1 MTHLVVIGSTGQLA
15 RELSEIALPAGWR
28 RSSLDRTT
36 LDLTRPETFE
46 AILTGLQPGVIINA
60 AGYTSVETAEADEEA
75 AMLANGRA
83 PGEIA
88 RVARQLGAPLL
99 HVSTD
104 YVFDGQSAQPY
115 TEQDAPNP
123 INAYGRTKLA
133 GELAILAA
141 GARAVILRTGWMFGR
156 FGHNF
161 LRTVLNLAS
170 QSESFPVVCDQRGGP
185 TPARDVAESLVLMAR
200 RLVDQPDAQG
210 GVFHYSGRP
219 CVSWAEF
226 AATIVGSAN
235 WPGPAPQVVPVSTS
249 QFPSA
254 ATRPRYSVLDCSKL
268 QQAYGIVQPGWQEG
282 VLRTLNDLGHGL
294 RGDGTS

>member
-1 MTHLVVIGSTGQLA
+1 MTHLVVIGHTGQLA
-15 RELSEIALPAGWR
+15 RELRELALPAGWR

-36 LDLTRPETFE
+36 LDLTRPENFE
-46 AILTGLQPGVIINA
+46 AVLTGLQPGVIINA
-60 AGYTSVETAEADEEA
+60 AGYTSVDTAEAEEDI
-75 AMLANGRA
+75 AMLTNGRA

-88 RVARQLGAPLL
+88 RVARLLGAPLL

-115 TEQDAPNP
+115 TEQDTPNP

-133 GELAILAA
+133 GEMAILAA

-161 LRTVLNLAS
+161 LRTVFNLAS
-170 QSESFPVVCDQRGGP
+170 QREAFPVVCDQRGGP
-185 TPARDVAESLVLMAR
+185 TPARDVAESLVLMAQ
-200 RLVDQPDAQG
+200 RLVDQPDTQAG
-210 GVFHYSGRP
+210 IFHYSGRP
-219 CVSWAEF
+219 CATWAEF

-235 WPGPAPQVVPVSTS
+235 WPGPTPQVVPVSTS

-254 ATRPRYSVLDCSKL
+254 ATRPRYSVLECSKL
-268 QQAYGIVQPGWQEG
+268 QQAYGIVQPVWQDG
-282 VLRTLNDLGHGL
+282 VLRALDDLDHGL
-294 RGDGTS
+294 RGDGT